1 MSREFLILFP
11 DFFSFVGEEKRN
23 GSNFAHSYESVFTSL
38 FSYSG
43 PYKGYERELL
53 DVFGFKEER
62 NGVQSSLVNI
72 LAANDLEGSEEN
84 IILRA
89 DPVYLKAD
97 QNRVFLFD
105 GQTLA
110 IDKEEAE
117 EILGELNDL
126 YSEESFYFTM
136 GEKPWRWYLRE
147 SEYHPPEGDSPLT
160 LRGFPLEVAETER
173 QNMGELKTLLTEV
186 QMILHASRINEA
198 RAGRNGPPINS
209 LWFWGYKKSPRNFSD
224 KARKSSL
231 ITNCDLA
238 RNIASYMKMENWIDL
253 ETFNESGFDHV
264 KSDGLVI
271 IDPTE
276 LEIQKSFSEKI
287 LINLF
292 AQITAGTL
300 RRVRL
305 ITRLGHFKV
314 SPFSRLKFWK
324 RRVAFSEIKNR
335 QSELG
340 GQLF

>member
-1 MSREFLILFP
+1 MSRDLIILFP
-11 DFFSFVGEEKRN
+11 DFFSFIGEEKRN
-23 GSNFAHSYESVFTSL
+23 DSNFSHSYESVFKRF

-43 PYKGYERELL
+43 PYEGYQRELL
-53 DVFGFKEER
+53 DAFGLNEEQ
-62 NGVQSSLVNI
+62 NSVQSSLINI
-72 LAANDLEGSEEN
+72 LAANDLEDNEEN

-126 YSEESFYFTM
+126 YSEESFYFIM
-136 GEKPWRWYLRE
+136 GEKPWRWYLRK

-160 LRGFPLEVAETER
+160 LRGCPLEVAETER

-186 QMILHASRINEA
+186 QMILHASRVNEA
-198 RAGRNGPPINS
+198 RAGRNDLPINS
-209 LWFWGYKKSPRNFSD
+209 LWFWGYKRSSRSISD
-224 KARKSSL
+224 EARKSSV

-238 RNIASYMKMENWIDL
+238 RNIARYMKMENWIDL
-253 ETFNESGFDHV
+253 ETLKESGFDLV
-264 KSDGLVI
+264 QSDGLVI

-276 LEIQKSFSEKI
+276 LEIPNSLLEKI

-292 AQITAGTL
+292 AQISAGSL

-314 SPFSRLKFWK
+314 SPFSRLKFWR
-324 RRVAFSEIKNR
+324 RRVTFSEIKNR